1 MTAGRHLLA
10 LAPILGLALSLC
22 ACRTD
27 APVASPGA
35 VSDARVAVLAPVS
48 SPPPQLDDGLRRDV
62 RALQSPDFVERSRAA
77 ERLVQT
83 GVAAL
88 PALGAAGPQPV
99 LVHGEARVST
109 TRPVIQSILQAAE
122 PVRVEAELVSPYAVV
137 RRGAA
142 EELGRR
148 GRWAPIPELIVRLD
162 DPDPGVRAAAAAS
175 LRRLTNNFFGYSAQ
189 ANRRARSA
197 AAGRWRT
204 WWTQEGRVEQ
214 PQRDLDTTAA
224 LR

>member
-1 MTAGRHLLA
+1 MAAVAA
-10 LAPILGLALSLC
+10 LK
-22 ACRTD
+22 
-27 APVASPGA
+27 
-35 VSDARVAVLAPVS
+35 
-48 SPPPQLDDGLRRDV
+48 
-62 RALQSPDFVERSRAA
+62 SPDFVERSRAS
-77 ERLVQT
+77 ERLVQR

-109 TRPVIQSILQAAE
+109 TRPVIQAILQGAAPE
-122 PVRVEAELVSPYAVV
+122 RIEAELASPHAVV

-148 GRWAPIPELIVRLD
+148 GRWRPIPALIARLD
-162 DPDPGVRAAAAAS
+162 DPDPGVRGAAAAS
-175 LRRLTNNFFGYSAQ
+175 LRRLTNHFFGYSAQ
-189 ANRRARSA
+189 AGPRARRVA
-197 AAGRWRT
+197 AARWRT

-214 PQRDLDTTAA
+214 PKRDTDTTAG